1 MRVKRVRH
9 YECAQWTVSV
19 SLLSEILLYFVLI
32 CIIST
37 KDVYANRPPKFIIDG
52 QTEIVLRLKE
62 GSDTPAGK

>member
-9 YECAQWTVSV
+9 YECAQWTLSV
-19 SLLSEILLYFVLI
+19 SLLSKTLLCFVLI
-32 CIIST
+32 CIILA

-62 GSDTPAGK
+62 GLDTPAGK

>member
-9 YECAQWTVSV
+9 YECAQWTVYV